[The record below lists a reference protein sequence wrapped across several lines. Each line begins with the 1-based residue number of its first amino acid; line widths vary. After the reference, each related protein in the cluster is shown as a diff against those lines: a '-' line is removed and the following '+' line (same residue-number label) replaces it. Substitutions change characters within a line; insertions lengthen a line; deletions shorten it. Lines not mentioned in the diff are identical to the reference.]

1 MLPRRAPRRHAAP
14 PSAPARRLKVNFI
27 FEKHKKRV
35 TVAGMVGWTLLE
47 TAKHHGLPL
56 HGARADSPWDY
67 VTLGEGP
74 GSVED
79 HIVLPVADFEKVG
92 PCSWQEQEL
101 LDASAADHVQPKCA
115 PSSANAR
122 GVGAA
127 SQRVSPTARD
137 PTARPRSA
145 QLAAGVVCCAD
156 LGYHT

>member
-1 MLPRRAPRRHAAP
+1 
-14 PSAPARRLKVNFI
+14 
-27 FEKHKKRV
+27 
-35 TVAGMVGWTLLE
+35 MVGWTLLE

-101 LDASAADHVQPKCA
+101 LDASAADHVQPKWA
-115 PSSANAR
+115 PRAR
-122 GVGAA
+122 MHVSG
-127 SQRVSPTARD
+127 SVSPPPSETRLHA
-137 PTARPRSA
+137 PAPRSSR
-145 QLAAGVVCCAD
+145 LASCVV
-156 LGYHT
+156 LI

>member
-1 MLPRRAPRRHAAP
+1 MLGF
-14 PSAPARRLKVNFI
+14 ARRGAAVRRLATVADSSLKVNFI

-101 LDASAADHVQPKCA
+101 LDASAADHVQPN
-115 PSSANAR
+115 SR
-122 GVGAA
+122 LA
-127 SQRVSPTARD
+127 SCVVLTKEMDGLTALV
-137 PTARPRSA
+137 PASN
-145 QLAAGVVCCAD
+145 AD
-156 LGYHT
+156 LSSYM

>member
-1 MLPRRAPRRHAAP
+1 
-14 PSAPARRLKVNFI
+14 
-27 FEKHKKRV
+27 
-35 TVAGMVGWTLLE
+35 MVGWTLLE

-115 PSSANAR
+115 PRARMHGEWEQRHSVSPHRPRPDCTPPLRAAR
-122 GVGAA
+122 GWR
-127 SQRVSPTARD
+127 RV
-137 PTARPRSA
+137 
-145 QLAAGVVCCAD
+145 LC
-156 LGYHT
+156 